1 MERARTKPE
10 VLSPAGDVDAMR
22 AAVRAG
28 ADAVYFGLQDYNA
41 RIRARNF
48 DTENLGEIVA
58 ELHRDGVKA
67 YVTFNTLLF
76 AAEEAEGRATL
87 ERVAKARPDAVI
99 VQDLGVARWVHE
111 QCTDLTIHASTQ
123 TTISSREG
131 IEFLERFG
139 VRRVIL
145 ARELTIP
152 EIARIR
158 SATDVE
164 LEVFVHGA
172 LCVSYSGQC
181 LSSEAWGGRSA
192 NRGQCAQA
200 CRLPYDLIVD
210 GRKRDLDDRAFL
222 LSPKDLEGY
231 RRIPELVA
239 IGIDGF
245 KIEGRMKS
253 AEYVAAAT
261 ALYREAVDRAWEGRR
276 DESGTVEWLA
286 DRSRRVFSRGGSE
299 GFLGG
304 IDHQVLVDGR
314 IRSHRGVR
322 LGRLV
327 AFGRSFAE
335 IDLERGVA
343 EPTPGDGL
351 LFAAGPHEEQETG
364 AKIYAVE
371 PVHLRV
377 GRRVRIRF
385 GEGRGPDPDRLAI
398 DGDVFLTHDHAA
410 QSDLHARITDPQ
422 RRKRVPLRIEVGG
435 AEGMPLS
442 ASFVDPEGRTARVES
457 SMPLG
462 AADRHALDH
471 EAVEAHLGR
480 LGGSRYSVGR
490 LELRLDGA
498 LALPVS
504 EMNRMRREAVEAL
517 ERLRVEPVEVVGG
530 VAGKTVGVEA
540 GTSVGILPS
549 DSNAPGALVF
559 GEDASLEPGLGSAAG
574 KTIHGDDHRTTAAPS
589 PVVDAV
595 ERAEAITGGDDL
607 GERIAAIDDPFVVL
621 CRTIAQVEGA
631 LEAGARRVA
640 LDFLDLVGLKSACSA
655 VRAAGAE
662 LGLALPRIQKPGEE
676 RIWDFFLARRP
687 DEILVRNLAS
697 LRRLAE
703 EPDRPR
709 LVGDVSLN
717 AVNASSIG
725 ILLDAGCDRVSPGL
739 DLNGEQLIDL
749 LGRVDATRI
758 EIPLH
763 HHLPVFHTE
772 HCVFA
777 AFMSDGADWR
787 TCGRPCDRHKVHLR
801 DRTGQEHALIADVG
815 CRNTV
820 FGARAQ
826 SVVDRLAGMRRRG
839 VRSYRLELL
848 EQDARATMDLIR
860 TYRAVWGGT
869 MSSSDAMRRLKAE
882 ARFGIFSGSPEPER
896 KPDWKPQGGKRREP
910 RRRRR

>member
-1 MERARTKPE
+1 MRVKPE
-10 VLSPAGDVDAMR
+10 VLCPAGDIDALR

-48 DTENLGEIVA
+48 DRESLPEIVA

-76 AAEEAEGRATL
+76 ASEEEAGRATL
-87 ERVAKARPDAVI
+87 DAIAEAGPDALI

-111 QCTDLTIHASTQ
+111 RRPELAIHASTQ
-123 TTISSREG
+123 MTISSREG

-139 VRRVIL
+139 VKRVIL

-158 SATDVE
+158 GASDVE

-200 CRLPYDLIVD
+200 CRLPYELIVD
-210 GRKRDLDDRAFL
+210 GRKRELGEQAFL

-239 IGIDGF
+239 LGIDGF

-261 ALYREAVDRAWEGRR
+261 ALYRDAVDRAWDARG
-276 DESGTVEWLA
+276 DEAGALERLA
-286 DRSRRVFSRGGSE
+286 DRSRRIFSRGASE

-304 IDHQVLVDGR
+304 IDHQRLVDGR

-335 IDLERGVA
+335 IDLEKDA
-343 EPTPGDGL
+343 PEPTPGDGI
-351 LFAAGPHEEQETG
+351 LFAAGPLEEQETG
-364 AKIYAVE
+364 AKVFAVE
-371 PVHLRV
+371 PVRLRV
-377 GRRVRIRF
+377 GRRIRARF

-398 DGDVFLTHDHAA
+398 DGDVYLTHDHVA
-410 QSDLHARITDPQ
+410 QADLHRWIVDPE
-422 RRKRVPLRIEVGG
+422 RRKRIHLRIEVGG
-435 AEGMPLS
+435 AEGAPLS
-442 ASFVDPEGRTARVES
+442 AVFTDPEGRAVRVES
-457 SMPLG
+457 TMALVP
-462 AADRHALDH
+462 AERHALDR
-471 EAVEAHLGR
+471 EAVESHLGR
-480 LGGSRYSVGR
+480 LGGSRYSVR
-490 LELRLDGA
+490 ALELRLEGA

-517 ERLRVEPVEVVGG
+517 EQMRAAGGGSEGWLPPGGAPVSPFLAAAEN
-530 VAGKTVGVEA
+530 
-540 GTSVGILPS
+540 P
-549 DSNAPGALVF
+549 P
-559 GEDASLEPGLGSAAG
+559 LEPGATPAG
-574 KTIHGDDHRTTAAPS
+574 AVHAS
-589 PVVDAV
+589 PVADAV
-595 ERAEAITGGDDL
+595 ERAEGAVSGVVDAGGPV
-607 GERIAAIDDPFVVL
+607 AAMADPFVVL

-631 LEAGARRVA
+631 LGAGARRVA
-640 LDFLDLVGLKSACSA
+640 LDFLDLVGLKSACA
-655 VRAAGAE
+655 LAREAGVE
-662 LGLALPRIQKPGEE
+662 LSLALPRIQKPGEE

-697 LRRLAE
+697 LRRLGC
-703 EPDRPR
+703 EPERPR

-717 AVNASSIG
+717 AVNPSAVE
-725 ILLDAGCDRVSPGL
+725 ILLQSGCDRVSPGL
-739 DLNGEQLIDL
+739 DLNGEQLDDL
-749 LGRVDATRI
+749 LARVDASRI
-758 EIPLH
+758 EVPLH
-763 HHLPVFHTE
+763 HYLPVFHTE

-787 TCGRPCDRHKVHLR
+787 SCGRPCDRHRVHLR

-826 SVVDRLAGMRRRG
+826 SVLDRLGGMREHG

-848 EQDARATMDLIR
+848 EQDARATAELLA
-860 TYRAVWGGT
+860 TYRAVWDGAAPASEGL
-869 MSSSDAMRRLKAE
+869 RRLQAE

-896 KPDWKPQGGKRREP
+896 KPDWKPQGGKRREAGTW
-910 RRRRR
+910 RRRR